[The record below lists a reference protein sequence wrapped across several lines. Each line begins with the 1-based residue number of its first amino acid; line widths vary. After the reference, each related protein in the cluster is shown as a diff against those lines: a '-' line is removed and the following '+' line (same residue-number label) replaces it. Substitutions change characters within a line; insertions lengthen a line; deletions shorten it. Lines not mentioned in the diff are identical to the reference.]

1 MIPVEDTV
9 TKIKSS
15 TYNVL
20 LDGKVLGFVPYKDA
34 PRVVDKLRMLKIKKE
49 ETRLLSVTDILKRK
63 INKIA
68 ISLNPKPLKR
78 CPIKNLQ

>member
-49 ETRLLSVTDILKRK
+49 ETR
-63 INKIA
+63 
-68 ISLNPKPLKR
+68 
-78 CPIKNLQ
+78 

>member
-1 MIPVEDTV
+1 MLRYGTSYCNKVIQKKFQVLADLGMIPVEDTV

-49 ETRLLSVTDILKRK
+49 ETR
-63 INKIA
+63 
-68 ISLNPKPLKR
+68 
-78 CPIKNLQ
+78 